1 MEKKWV
7 IKNNKVNIEELSKKS
22 FISKVIAKIL
32 VNRNIST
39 TAEIE
44 KFLKVS
50 LDDAHDPFL
59 MEDMDKGTEI
69 ISEDISLGNKIAIY
83 GLSLIHI

>member
-1 MEKKWV
+1 MEKRWV
-7 IKNNKVNIEELSKKS
+7 IKNSKANIEELSRKS

-39 TAEIE
+39 TEEIE

-50 LDDAHDPFL
+50 LDDTHDPFL
-59 MEDMDKGTEI
+59 MEDMDKGT
-69 ISEDISLGNKIAIY
+69 DIW
-83 GLSLIHI
+83 